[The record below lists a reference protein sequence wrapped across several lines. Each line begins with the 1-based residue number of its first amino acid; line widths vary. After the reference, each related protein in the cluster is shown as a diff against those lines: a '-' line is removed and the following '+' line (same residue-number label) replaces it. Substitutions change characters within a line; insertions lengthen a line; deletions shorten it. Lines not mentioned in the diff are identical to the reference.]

1 MSPMHQP
8 LDKASGQQARGRS
21 RVTRCLRLLLLAG
34 LWLYLPL
41 EAFDAEADVGLDE
54 AVLQD
59 FGALCASPSGSTLV
73 PDSSAGSPT
82 WCTLRPVT
90 LATAVPLSRA
100 SGDPVNRQLWHLR
113 ASRLCARS
121 RIAELPCPLQQQVRT
136 RNLVVSSRSFTNL
149 LAVEGGFFYE
159 EVRGHKTNAD
169 RSNDSERRSRPAGQ
183 VGTSGNRVIQSP
195 KTISERMGMR

>member
-113 ASRLCARS
+113 ASHLCARS
-121 RIAELPCPLQQQVRT
+121 RIAEPPSPLQQEVTT
-136 RNLVVSSRSFTNL
+136 RNLGVSRRSFTDL

-159 EVRGHKTNAD
+159 KSAGTRPTPTARMIRSGGRGPPGKWG
-169 RSNDSERRSRPAGQ
+169 P
-183 VGTSGNRVIQSP
+183 VGT
-195 KTISERMGMR
+195 E